1 MTIHRNLDLLALAA
15 LLSFAPVAMSSCA
28 FGSSSTKPTEEEAQR
43 PEPVPTPPE
52 EQEDE
57 DCANQLLDI
66 HHKLCVDAP
75 PTLPF
80 DHLDR
85 ALEAY
90 HKFKDSCPDQMR
102 TSRALRMLE
111 DCMVEIEKAPAV
123 QSDVRDAR
131 RNKMRSKA
139 EEIKET
145 DEFAKE
151 SRRMKRALETIEDE
165 AAAFEEAVLNGDEKG
180 AKFHGAAWEEAEY
193 QYGKGRKRIEA
204 MMEHVGIDLDDGRA
218 LGLW

>member
-1 MTIHRNLDLLALAA
+1 MTFHRHISLFALSALLA
-15 LLSFAPVAMSSCA
+15 FAPVAMSSCA
-28 FGSSSTKPTEEEAQR
+28 FGSSSAKPTEDEEER

-57 DCANQLLDI
+57 ECANQLLAI

-75 PTLPF
+75 PSLPF

-90 HKFKDSCPDQMR
+90 HKAKDECPEQMR
-102 TSRALRMLE
+102 SLRALRLME
-111 DCMVEIEKAPAV
+111 ECMVEIEKAPAV
-123 QSDVRDAR
+123 QSDDRDAR
-131 RNKMRSKA
+131 RNKMRAKA
-139 EEIKET
+139 EEIKES
-145 DEFAKE
+145 DDYAREI
-151 SRRMKRALETIEDE
+151 RRMHRALETIED
-165 AAAFEEAVLNGDEKG
+165 AFDAFEEAVMNGDERG

-193 QYGKGRKRIEA
+193 QYNKGRKRIEA
-204 MMEHVGIDLDDGRA
+204 MMDHVGIDLDDARA